1 MDLRCPICK
10 SSRINYYGTSTTMGG
25 GYRSADAAEYVCEDC
40 GYAGALILD
49 VSDDIDEK
57 AGQEVEKDLEKIKKE
72 MDEED
77 KNKNPVES
85 DLKEIKKEMGDLYN
99 KSIKTPIVSQEPIPI
114 EIKNILAGELY
125 DFIVYAKRTV
135 SIFALIIQ
143 LGVSLFL
150 TLFFPFSI
158 FVLIWGA
165 PNIFISV
172 LMLFALFVGYL
183 GIDRLKWIISGEAK
197 GSAWFIGTPKS
208 LIIYPKDKK
217 ISSLGQG
224 ELANTIGFNSTQKEC
239 FIKISWKKLKSCG
252 WSSGWSKESGDI
264 EIVTKVMIQPDEGG
278 PYPATIC
285 IGGIKNADNIGQI
298 IRKRIEEN
306 NPINN
311 NSHLF
316 LWEDVPENNT
326 EFIEFLNK
334 DMYISW
340 VENAKIKKSDNNEI
354 IDVTDGEKSIILKLN
369 KREKKVSYFSD
380 VRENKRY
387 IGRSTYY
394 YSLKEAG
401 GKLSVCY

>member
-1 MDLRCPICK
+1 
-10 SSRINYYGTSTTMGG
+10 MGG
-25 GYRSADAAEYVCEDC
+25 GYKGTDAKYVCEDC
-40 GYAGALILD
+40 RYVGALILD

-183 GIDRLKWIISGEAK
+183 GIDLLKWIISGEAK
-197 GSAWFIGTPKS
+197 RSAWFIGNPKS

-217 ISSLGQG
+217 
-224 ELANTIGFNSTQKEC
+224 N
-239 FIKISWKKLKSCG
+239 
-252 WSSGWSKESGDI
+252 
-264 EIVTKVMIQPDEGG
+264 
-278 PYPATIC
+278 
-285 IGGIKNADNIGQI
+285 
-298 IRKRIEEN
+298 
-306 NPINN
+306 
-311 NSHLF
+311 
-316 LWEDVPENNT
+316 
-326 EFIEFLNK
+326 
-334 DMYISW
+334 
-340 VENAKIKKSDNNEI
+340 
-354 IDVTDGEKSIILKLN
+354 
-369 KREKKVSYFSD
+369 
-380 VRENKRY
+380 
-387 IGRSTYY
+387 
-394 YSLKEAG
+394 
-401 GKLSVCY
+401 KLSWPRGTGKYNWF